1 MQELQPESS
10 PLLPDSMRLKNNQS
24 LLVQPHVLHIA
35 HHVSMYK
42 ETLALEFMAGCL
54 SLLVA
59 LELHHHHQEDDHK
72 LETSFRSWISVQ
84 QLAVGSTEA
93 HSLQIVEFSREVG
106 ITT

>member
-1 MQELQPESS
+1 MQELHPGSS
-10 PLLPDSMRLKNNQS
+10 PLLQHSM
-24 LLVQPHVLHIA
+24 QPHVLHIA

-54 SLLVA
+54 NLLVP